1 MTDKFSIFTN
11 ARIALAGASLLVA
24 VTGASAQSSMKMV
37 LDWNFEGHH
46 SPYALAADTGIFA
59 RNGLSVTVDRGFG
72 SGDSVIKVAA
82 RTYDVGIA
90 DLGAVIAFNAKQGG
104 IKVISIYQ
112 IYDVAPLA
120 IMALTESGIKMPAD
134 LRGKKMAAPPGDSS
148 RVMFPVFARA
158 NNLDASS
165 IEWVDVTVPLRSAM
179 LLQKRVDAITA
190 QFSEVISFRN
200 LGVKASDLIVLRYS
214 DFGVKLYG
222 HAIIT
227 TPEYAAVHQQ
237 ELGQFVRSVV
247 QAWTA
252 TIKDPKTSIGVI
264 KKRNA
269 LIDEKVELD
278 RIDLMLREAIA
289 TEAVVKNGFSFVDQ
303 SRLKYTADVVT
314 QSFGVPA
321 INAAELYH
329 PQYLPP
335 RGELAYPNLR

>member
-1 MTDKFSIFTN
+1 VS
-11 ARIALAGASLLVA
+11 GAW
-24 VTGASAQSSMKMV
+24 AQSAVKMV

-46 SPYALAADTGIFA
+46 SPYVLAADTAIFA

-72 SGDSVIKVAA
+72 SGDSVTKVAA
-82 RTYDVGIA
+82 GTYDIGTA

-104 IKVISIYQ
+104 IKVVSIYQ
-112 IYDVAPLA
+112 IYDLAPLA
-120 IMALTESGIKMPAD
+120 IMALAESGIKSPAD
-134 LRGKKMAAPPGDSS
+134 LRGRKMAAPPGDSS

-165 IEWVDVTVPLRSAM
+165 IEWVDVSVPLRSAM

-200 LGVKASDLIVLRYS
+200 LGVKASDLVVLRYS

-227 TPEYAAVHQQ
+227 TPEYAAAHQK
-237 ELGQFVRSVV
+237 ELGQFLRSVV

-252 TIKDPKTSIGVI
+252 TIKDPKTSIGAI

-269 LIDEKVELD
+269 LIDERVEMD
-278 RIDLMLREAIA
+278 RLELMLREAIA
-289 TEAVVKNGFSFVDQ
+289 TETIIKNGFSFVDPA
-303 SRLKYTADVVT
+303 RLKYTVDVVT
-314 QSFGVPA
+314 QSFGLPTIDA
-321 INAAELYH
+321 TKLYQ

-335 RGELAYPNLR
+335 RSELAYPTSR